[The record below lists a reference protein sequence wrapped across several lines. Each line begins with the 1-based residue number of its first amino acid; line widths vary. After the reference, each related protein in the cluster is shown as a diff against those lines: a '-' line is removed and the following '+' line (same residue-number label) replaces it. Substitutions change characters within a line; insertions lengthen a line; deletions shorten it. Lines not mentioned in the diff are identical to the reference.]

1 MSNHRLIIPSWDCED
16 CRDLAEWIRRDH
28 PEVEVLALGAP
39 VRPRA
44 DNTRLCDRCHCRRQ
58 ADDGINEWIAAT
70 QGSAL
75 WACDRRLRLRRQRP
89 QAPPELGTEA
99 RCRAS
104 CADAVSE
111 VS

>member
-44 DNTRLCDRCHCRRQ
+44 DNARLCDRCHCRRQ
-58 ADDGINEWIAAT
+58 ADDGIEPFAT
-70 QGSAL
+70 SPMSKVTPSTIMQLRGWL
-75 WACDRRLRLRRQRP
+75 GIVAC
-89 QAPPELGTEA
+89 
-99 RCRAS
+99 
-104 CADAVSE
+104 
-111 VS
+111 